1 MGIVGLG
8 AVGSAVL
15 HGMSRYYPCVG
26 YDLQGDHDWSSITAS
41 SMVLICTPTPLG
53 LDRRLDCTSIESVLT
68 RLSESAFTG
77 PVVVKSTVR
86 IGFMEGA
93 AASHPQL
100 RLVYMPEFLRER
112 SRYSWFLN
120 PDRLLL
126 AGRQDDVREVLD
138 YFSWAK
144 GAAIF
149 RTSFRDAEV
158 AKLAHNAF
166 IATKVS
172 FTNEVEVIARE
183 TGADP
188 SMVMSVVAADRRV
201 LSDAHLRPGL
211 GRYGGKCVPK
221 DTEELARANGP
232 PSRFMA
238 AVLDGKAT
246 PDTLPLPERGPKV
259 VVILPT
265 RNRSEKLFRALTS
278 IATQVHLP
286 DLVLV
291 VSDSEGPEEAR
302 NSSTIQTFADR
313 LSIRLLSNT
322 HTRNLSGAVNTGL
335 DSVHH
340 FGFAPSSTFVALLD
354 DDDWWEPRYLDN
366 ALTFAE
372 EMDADWV
379 VTGLVRHEQGRR
391 GLQLPI
397 PTSLVTGDFLTGNPN
412 VQGSNLFVRLARI
425 DQAGEF
431 DETLPSTTDR
441 DICIRLLRVPGIRY
455 EVLRNY
461 LVHHDASDDPS
472 RLSARGSP
480 QKRAGLLAFYAKY
493 VSEMSEEQRQQ
504 FRERARIL
512 FAVEIPAEI

>member
-1 MGIVGLG
+1 M
-8 AVGSAVL
+8 L

-26 YDLQGDHDWSSITAS
+26 YDQQGDHDWSHITAS
-41 SMVLICTPTPLG
+41 NIVLICTPTPLG
-53 LDRRLDCTSIESVLT
+53 SDRRLDCTSVESVLT
-68 RLSESAFTG
+68 LLSKSAFNG

-86 IGFMEGA
+86 VGFMEGA
-93 AASHPQL
+93 AASHPRL

-112 SRYSWFLN
+112 SRYSWFLK

-126 AGRQDDVREVLD
+126 SGRQDDVREVLD

-183 TGADP
+183 AGADP
-188 SMVMSVVAADRRV
+188 STVMSVVAADRRV

-221 DTEELARANGP
+221 DTEELARANGT
-232 PSRFMA
+232 PSSFMA
-238 AVLDGKAT
+238 AVLDGKAG
-246 PDTLPLPERGPKV
+246 PGTLPQPDRGPRV

-265 RNRSEKLFRALTS
+265 RNRSEKLTRALTS
-278 IATQVHLP
+278 IAAQIHPP
-286 DLVLV
+286 DLVMV
-291 VSDSEGPEEAR
+291 VSDSEGAEEAR
-302 NSSTIQTFADR
+302 TSSTVMKLADR
-313 LSIRLLSNT
+313 LPIRLLANT
-322 HTRNLSGAVNTGL
+322 HTRNLSGAINTGL
-335 DSVHH
+335 DVVHRDN
-340 FGFAPSSTFVALLD
+340 FAPPSTFVAFLD

-379 VTGLVRHEQGRR
+379 VPGLVRHEQGRR
-391 GLQLPI
+391 GIPMPI
-397 PTSLVTGDFLTGNPN
+397 PTSLAAEDFLTGNPN
-412 VQGSNLFVRLARI
+412 VQGSNLFVRFARLV
-425 DQAGEF
+425 QAGGF
-431 DETLPSTTDR
+431 DEALPSTTDR

-455 EVLRNY
+455 EILRNY
-461 LVHHDASDDPS
+461 LVHHDASADPS

-493 VSEMSEEQRQQ
+493 VSEMTEEQRQQ
-504 FRERARIL
+504 FRERARTF
-512 FAVEIPAEI
+512 FAVEIPASA